1 MIIGYVAKTIIAWA
15 DWGMDVQEAVA
26 LPHLVNR
33 FGPYDVEAPHLA
45 PPLRDLGYEVTLR
58 ALTSGLHVIEI
69 GETLKGGADPRREG
83 LAYGE

>member
-33 FGPYDVEAPHLA
+33 FGPYDLEEQHLA
-45 PPLRDLGYEVTLR
+45 APLRDMGYEVTVR
-58 ALTSGLHVIEI
+58 DLTSGLYMIEI
-69 GETLKGGADPRREG
+69 GETLQGGADPRREG